1 MDRLPLTG
9 VRVLDLTRVLSG
21 PFCSAILGDMGADI
35 IKIEPPGGDPVRPQ
49 GAKPNGFS
57 FYFANF
63 NRNKRSVVL
72 DLYTEDGK
80 AALRKMLAQAD
91 VILDNFRPGTLA
103 KMGFDAAT
111 LKQIN
116 PGLVSA
122 NLNGYGST
130 GPYTN
135 RPAFDFVVQAMSG
148 FMSVTGAEG
157 EPPMRT
163 GLPITDLVAGLYT
176 ATGILAAL
184 RHRDQTGQGQAVEV
198 AMMNGII
205 SMFAYLATE
214 YFATGDIPPRTGNDH
229 PLIAPYGLYQTA
241 DGEIAVAPSND
252 AILGKFLG
260 AIGLSDILKE
270 SAYETNEK
278 RFGQRPALKRLI
290 EARLADHGQDHWISV
305 LNGAGVPCGKVQD
318 FAQVFADPQ
327 VQAQEMAIDIA
338 HPGHGM
344 VRMLGFP
351 IKFAE
356 TPCQA
361 RYPAPQLG
369 AHSAEVLAE
378 FGFSADEIAK
388 VTGEQ

>member
-1 MDRLPLTG
+1 MADLPLTG
-9 VRVLDLTRVLSG
+9 VRVVDLTRVLSG

-35 IKIEPPGGDPVRPQ
+35 IKVEPPGGDPVRPQ

-72 DLYTEDGK
+72 DLYTDDGK
-80 AALRKMLAQAD
+80 AALSKMLAKAD
-91 VILDNFRPGTLA
+91 VLLDNFRLGTMA

-116 PGLVSA
+116 PRLVSA
-122 NLNGYGST
+122 NLNGYGSR
-130 GPYTN
+130 GPYVN

-148 FMSVTGAEG
+148 FMSVTGAQDD
-157 EPPMRT
+157 PPMRT

-229 PLIAPYGLYQTA
+229 PLVAPYGLYATT

-260 AIGLSDILKE
+260 ALGLADILKD
-270 SAYETNEK
+270 ANFDTNDK
-278 RFGQRPALKRLI
+278 RFGQRPVLKRLI
-290 EARLADHGQDHWISV
+290 EAKLADHGQDHWIEV

-327 VQAQEMAIDIA
+327 IVLQEMAIDVE
-338 HPGHGM
+338 HPGHGD

-351 IKFAE
+351 IKFSD
-356 TPCQA
+356 TPCAA

-369 AHSAEVLAE
+369 AHTAEVLRE
-378 FGFSADEIAK
+378 FGFSEEEIAK
-388 VTGEQ
+388 VKGD

>member
-1 MDRLPLTG
+1 MADLPLSG

-72 DLYTEDGK
+72 DLYSDEGK
-80 AALRKMLAQAD
+80 AALRKMCAQAD

-103 KMGFDAAT
+103 RMGFDAET
-111 LKQIN
+111 LRAIN
-116 PGLVSA
+116 PRLVSA

-148 FMSVTGAEG
+148 FMSVTGADG

-198 AMMNGII
+198 AMLNGII

-214 YFATGDIPPRTGNDH
+214 YFATNEIPPRTGNDH
-229 PLIAPYGLYQTA
+229 PLVAPYGLYATA

-252 AILGKFLG
+252 AILGKFLD
-260 AIGLSDILKE
+260 AIGLGSLLQQPDFD
-270 SAYETNEK
+270 TNEK

-290 EARLADHGQDHWISV
+290 EARLEGHGQDHWIGV
-305 LNGAGVPCGKVQD
+305 LNAAGVPCGKVQD
-318 FAQVFADPQ
+318 FAQVFSDPQ
-327 VQAQEMAIDIA
+327 VQAQEMAIDIE
-338 HPGHGM
+338 HPGHGN

-351 IKFAE
+351 IKFAD
-356 TPCQA
+356 TPCVA
-361 RYPAPQLG
+361 RYPAPKLG
-369 AHSAEVLAE
+369 GHTGEVLAE
-378 FGFSADEIAK
+378 FGFSEAEIAAL
-388 VTGEQ
+388 VG